1 MLILWRFVMFVRK
14 AALEALELWSEA
26 LEMVECLD
34 EWIIDW
40 RWLTIRNEEEPTFKS
55 ECVLID

>member
-1 MLILWRFVMFVRK
+1 MFIRK
-14 AALEALELWSEA
+14 AALEASELWSEA

-34 EWIIDW
+34 DRIIDW
-40 RWLTIRNEEEPTFKS
+40 RWLTNRDEEEPPFIS

>member
-1 MLILWRFVMFVRK
+1 MFVRK

-34 EWIIDW
+34 GWIIDW
-40 RWLTIRNEEEPTFKS
+40 RWLANRNEEEPPFIS
-55 ECVLID
+55 ECILIY

>member
-1 MLILWRFVMFVRK
+1 MFVRK

-34 EWIIDW
+34 DWIIDW
-40 RWLTIRNEEEPTFKS
+40 RWLATRDEGREDDEPSFTS
-55 ECVLID
+55 ECALIH